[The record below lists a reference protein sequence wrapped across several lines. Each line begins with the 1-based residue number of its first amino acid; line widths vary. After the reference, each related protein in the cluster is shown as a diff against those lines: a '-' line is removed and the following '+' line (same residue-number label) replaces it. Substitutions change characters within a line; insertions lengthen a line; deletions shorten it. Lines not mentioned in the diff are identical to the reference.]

1 MPAVHESKVTTKPDW
16 LVIAYTLPPE
26 PSRLRVSIWRR
37 LRKVGAVYLEEGVWV
52 LPKTEALEAEVRAI
66 LKDIENFKGTFSA
79 FVGLDLETGQAD
91 RLRSRFL
98 AARDEEYAE
107 LQGQCRRFMVHI
119 DHATST
125 ERYTFAE
132 VEELEEELAK
142 LERWLEEIR
151 SRDPFN
157 SPQWAVSAAAIE
169 EGRQALAQFTERA
182 FAESGDARDV
192 SPQPVDD
199 LSNLRP

>member
-1 MPAVHESKVTTKPDW
+1 VTTNPDW

-52 LPKTEALEAEVRAI
+52 LPKTDALESEVRTI
-66 LKDIENFKGTFSA
+66 LKDIENFEGTFSA
-79 FVGLDLETGQAD
+79 FVGLDFDGGQAE

-132 VEELEEELAK
+132 VEELEEDLAK

-151 SRDPFN
+151 SRDPFE
-157 SPQWAVSAAAIE
+157 SPEGAVSADALE
-169 EGRQALAQFTERA
+169 KGRQALAQFTERA
-182 FAESGDARDV
+182 YTQSGDTREA
-192 SPQPVDD
+192 SPKPVDD
-199 LSNLRP
+199 SYNLRL

>member
-1 MPAVHESKVTTKPDW
+1 MAKSTDW
-16 LVIAYTLPPE
+16 LVIAYSLPPE

-52 LPKTEALEAEVRAI
+52 LPKTPALEAEVRSI
-66 LKDIENFKGTFSA
+66 LKDIESFQGTYSA
-79 FVGLDLETGQAD
+79 FVGLDLEGGQAG

-151 SRDPFN
+151 SRDPFG
-157 SPQWAVSAAAIE
+157 SAQAYVCVAEIE
-169 EGRQALAQFTERA
+169 NGRRALVAFTDRA
-182 FAESGDARDV
+182 FAQSGDAKIVAPPPAGD
-192 SPQPVDD
+192 SSDI
-199 LSNLRP
+199 RP

>member
-1 MPAVHESKVTTKPDW
+1 MATNPDW

-52 LPKTEALEAEVRAI
+52 LPKTETLEAEVRSI

-79 FVGLDLETGQAD
+79 FIGSDLESGQAEH
-91 RLRSRFL
+91 LRSRFL

-107 LQGQCRRFMVHI
+107 LQGQCRRFMLHI
-119 DHATST
+119 EHATST

-132 VEELEEELAK
+132 VEELEEELTK

-151 SRDPFN
+151 SRDLFN
-157 SPQWAVSAAAIE
+157 SPQAAVSAGEIE
-169 EGRQALAQFTERA
+169 KGRQALAQFTERA
-182 FAESGDARDV
+182 FAESADAKNT

-199 LSNLRP
+199 PFNVRP